1 MDIHDRL
8 NQLTAMVRGAKAM
21 PMSASCLVNR
31 AELLEQLQWLR
42 EELPANLDHA
52 DALLSEREAVLTAAR
67 EEAGRILEG
76 AQSERAQLIEQTDVL
91 VSARARAA
99 AVTTQARGESVRL
112 LGDADDYVDHKLS
125 EFEVFLGQVASQVNN
140 GRLRLTVRRAADLAR
155 FQEEPDAVPSAD
167 DALGGTPAES
177 GRPGGHD
184 GSGLP
189 DVDPGFGL
197 PDTSL
202 GSGLPDT
209 SPGSGLPGAAGSVDP
224 HGSEAADHPRAAPAE
239 VSL

>member
-112 LGDADDYVDHKLS
+112 LGDADDYVDRKLS

-155 FQEEPDAVPSAD
+155 FQEEPDAVPAAD
-167 DALGGTPAES
+167 DGPRGTSAES
-177 GRPGGHD
+177 ERPGGHD
-184 GSGLP
+184 
-189 DVDPGFGL
+189 
-197 PDTSL
+197 

-209 SPGSGLPGAAGSVDP
+209 SPGSGLPDAPDGSVDP
-224 HGSEAADHPRAAPAE
+224 HGSEAADHPGPVPAE
-239 VSL
+239 VLL

>member
-99 AVTTQARGESVRL
+99 EVTTQARGESVRL
-112 LGDADDYVDHKLS
+112 LGDADDYVDRKLS

-155 FQEEPDAVPSAD
+155 FQEEPDAVPAAD
-167 DALGGTPAES
+167 DGPGGTSAEP
-177 GRPGGHD
+177 GRPGGHA
-184 GSGLP
+184 
-189 DVDPGFGL
+189 
-197 PDTSL
+197 

-209 SPGSGLPGAAGSVDP
+209 SPGSGLPDTPAGSVDP
-224 HGSEAADHPRAAPAE
+224 PGSEAADHPGPVPAE